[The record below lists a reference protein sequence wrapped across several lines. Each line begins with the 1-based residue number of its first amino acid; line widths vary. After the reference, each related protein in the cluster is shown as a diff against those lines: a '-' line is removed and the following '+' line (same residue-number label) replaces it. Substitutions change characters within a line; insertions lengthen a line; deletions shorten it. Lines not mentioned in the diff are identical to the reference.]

1 MQGKEEGLSHIA
13 ASREE
18 NGSPLFAH
26 ILTSLESR
34 LYKLPKGRHQEFDW
48 QLRQVEDAAPTIDR
62 SEFLRLMNWLLSFDG
77 EQWLMLKEVCQCL
90 TNSFTKAAILPW
102 SRDEGLL
109 ICKAL
114 EKADLIAA
122 LAKTSVTLL
131 KKYPED
137 LEFKVWSLV
146 ADTRKGKKRVPMKV
160 FHEIEDL
167 LYQLEG
173 KNRLDFVDY
182 IEDVLGKSRR
192 SRFSPSFFDDDDDE
206 DLLQGHMDEL
216 SEIIFFLES

>member
-1 MQGKEEGLSHIA
+1 
-13 ASREE
+13 
-18 NGSPLFAH
+18 
-26 ILTSLESR
+26 
-34 LYKLPKGRHQEFDW
+34 
-48 QLRQVEDAAPTIDR
+48 
-62 SEFLRLMNWLLSFDG
+62 
-77 EQWLMLKEVCQCL
+77 MLKEVCQCL
-90 TNSFTKAAILPW
+90 SSSFTKAATLPW
-102 SRDEGLL
+102 SRDECLL

-114 EKADLIAA
+114 EKADLTAA
-122 LAKTSVTLL
+122 LAKTSATLQ
-131 KKYPED
+131 KNYPED
-137 LEFKVWSLV
+137 LEFKFWSLV

-192 SRFSPSFFDDDDDE
+192 SRFSPSFFDDDDE